1 MTMRCLLVVVVV
13 VVAAVHA
20 RYAPTRDHN
29 MDWRAMI
36 SGNQQFKDARIL
48 YSLMN
53 NDPELTSL
61 EKREMVGFDSSE
73 RAFEGFQHP
82 FYYHQRQQQT
92 AARDPVVF
100 SRLSA
105 LTGGVPFSRSSLN
118 DMSLGAYQ
126 QQVPAVPQGPSHPHK
141 DVAMGGS
148 V

>member
-1 MTMRCLLVVVVV
+1 MVVA

-29 MDWRAMI
+29 MDWKGMI
-36 SGNQQFKDARIL
+36 SGKQQFKDARIL
-48 YSLMN
+48 YSLLN

-73 RAFEGFQHP
+73 RVFEGFQHP
-82 FYYHQRQQQT
+82 FYYHQRQQQST
-92 AARDPVVF
+92 ARDPVVF

-105 LTGGVPFSRSSLN
+105 LTGGVPLSRGSLT
-118 DMSLGAYQ
+118 DLSLGAFHQ
-126 QQVPAVPQGPSHPHK
+126 QAPAAPQAPSHPHK
-141 DVAMGGS
+141 DIAMGGS

>member
-1 MTMRCLLVVVVV
+1 
-13 VVAAVHA
+13 
-20 RYAPTRDHN
+20 
-29 MDWRAMI
+29 MDWKAMI

-48 YSLMN
+48 YSLLN
-53 NDPELTSL
+53 NDGELSSM

-105 LTGGVPFSRSSLN
+105 LTGGVPFSRGSLN
-118 DMSLGAYQ
+118 DMTLGAYQ
-126 QQVPAVPQGPSHPHK
+126 QQVPAAPQAPSHPHK
-141 DVAMGGS
+141 DIAMGGS